1 MGCHGEVVNT
11 PSDLERGCFFNVRT
25 TRPGWNAVDLKCL
38 FNLSATV
45 FLKPFTYLTPLWI
58 LLQKWRSGSGQ
69 ITFANKS
76 FKTIYFITNHIWI
89 IIIKRLVGR
98 NLLFCDKINWN
109 GHKSVIFCPVF
120 IFFRLSCRA
129 KFFVLFPFFSNTF
142 FTAFFEPLFLFLSIL
157 LSTVQNSSFS
167 LFLYYFYVFPF

>member
-25 TRPGWNAVDLKCL
+25 TLPGWNAVDLECL

-89 IIIKRLVGR
+89 IIIIIKRLVGR
-98 NLLFCDKINWN
+98 NWLFCDKINWN
-109 GHKSVIFCPVF
+109 GHKSVIFLSSFLLHFLNHC
-120 IFFRLSCRA
+120 FFSCLYYFLPFEIVR
-129 KFFVLFPFFSNTF
+129 FPFFCTTLSFPIFKKLQKCF
-142 FTAFFEPLFLFLSIL
+142 F
-157 LSTVQNSSFS
+157 
-167 LFLYYFYVFPF
+167 